1 VRTTEHPRNG
11 RRPLAWTARFAGPV
25 APLCLACVVL
35 LAVSGCSGGGQGTG
49 PSTGSSNSS
58 PTVSAHMAGPAAE
71 VHISQ
76 AAIAARPKPW
86 VLTTPESAVRSYL
99 DWTSYAYRIG
109 QSSFATAT
117 MSSYEEVR
125 VDSYVQYNIEKKRL
139 IDQTLKS
146 ITFGTPSVG
155 STSTLVPA
163 KEQWSY
169 RYVSIDTGNKV
180 ISGPYTAKY
189 DSTYTVVKAKNGDW
203 VVDSVKATPQGTVE

>member
-1 VRTTEHPRNG
+1 MRTTEYSRNR
-11 RRPLAWTARFAGPV
+11 RRPLAWTARFAGP
-25 APLCLACVVL
+25 AALCCLACVVL
-35 LAVSGCSGGGQGTG
+35 LVVAGCSGSQGTG
-49 PSTGSSNSS
+49 PSTGSSDASK
-58 PTVSAHMAGPAAE
+58 TVGAHMAGPAAD
-71 VHISQ
+71 VYISQ
-76 AAIAARPKPW
+76 AAIANRPQPW

-125 VDSYVQYNIEKKRL
+125 VDSYVQYNIQQKRL

-146 ITFGTPSVG
+146 LTFGTPSIE
-155 STSTLVPA
+155 TSRAILPA
-163 KEQWSY
+163 KEKWTY

-180 ISGPYTAKY
+180 IGGPYTASY

>member
-1 VRTTEHPRNG
+1 
-11 RRPLAWTARFAGPV
+11 
-25 APLCLACVVL
+25 
-35 LAVSGCSGGGQGTG
+35 
-49 PSTGSSNSS
+49 
-58 PTVSAHMAGPAAE
+58 MAGPAAD
-71 VHISQ
+71 VYISQ
-76 AAIAARPKPW
+76 AAIANRPQPW

-125 VDSYVQYNIEKKRL
+125 VDSYVQYNIQQKRL
-139 IDQTLKS
+139 MDQTLKS
-146 ITFGTPSVG
+146 ITFGTPSVE
-155 STSTLVPA
+155 TLRAILPA
-163 KEQWSY
+163 KEKWTY

-180 ISGPYTAKY
+180 IGGPYTASY

>member
-1 VRTTEHPRNG
+1 MALLT
-11 RRPLAWTARFAGPV
+11 V
-25 APLCLACVVL
+25 A
-35 LAVSGCSGGGQGTG
+35 GCSGGQGTG
-49 PSTGSSNSS
+49 PSTGSSDASK
-58 PTVSAHMAGPAAE
+58 TVGAHMAGPAAE

-125 VDSYVQYNIEKKRL
+125 VDSYVQYNIEQKRL
-139 IDQTLKS
+139 MDQTLKS

-163 KEQWSY
+163 KEQWTY
-169 RYVSIDTGNKV
+169 RYVSTETGNKTV
-180 ISGPYTAKY
+180 GGPYSASY
-189 DSTYTVVKAKNGDW
+189 DTTYTVVKSKNGNW
-203 VVDSVKATPQGTVE
+203 VVDSVKASPQGTVK